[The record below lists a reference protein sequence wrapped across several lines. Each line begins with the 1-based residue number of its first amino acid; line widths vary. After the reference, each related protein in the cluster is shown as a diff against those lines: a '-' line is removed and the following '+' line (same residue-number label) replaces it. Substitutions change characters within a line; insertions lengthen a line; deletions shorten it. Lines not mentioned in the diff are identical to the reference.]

1 MTVIAILPPSLLWAA
16 SFSAS
21 NDGAKGPLCAI
32 DIRQSKE
39 TVRIAAVDGHR
50 CFRCYV
56 PTGSFF
62 VPEEPIRLSPK
73 AFKAPTKQTM
83 TVEIDDSGLAFFKN
97 KLGEITSSV
106 SWLPDPWATSEQTFP
121 NIDQIWPDDKSLSC
135 CPNEFIAID
144 AAYIADFAKI
154 ATKLSSSGIIRMFSD
169 KSASPMVWRTLA
181 DNYWLNDQT
190 EETWLE
196 YLLMPLF
203 VRREA

>member
-1 MTVIAILPPSLLWAA
+1 MTIIAILPPSLLWAA
-16 SFSAS
+16 SLSAS
-21 NDGAKGPLCAI
+21 NDSAKGPLCAI
-32 DIRQSKE
+32 DLRQSKGQI
-39 TVRIAAVDGHR
+39 RIAAVDGHR

-56 PTGSFF
+56 PIGSFF

-73 AFKAPTKQTM
+73 AFKLPTKQTM

-97 KLGEITSSV
+97 KLGEITSST

-135 CPNEFIAID
+135 CPNEFIAIN

-154 ATKLSSSGIIRMFSD
+154 ATKLSTNGIIRMFSD

-181 DNYWLNDQT
+181 DSYWLNDQT

-196 YLLMPLF
+196 YLLMTLF
-203 VRREA
+203 VRREV